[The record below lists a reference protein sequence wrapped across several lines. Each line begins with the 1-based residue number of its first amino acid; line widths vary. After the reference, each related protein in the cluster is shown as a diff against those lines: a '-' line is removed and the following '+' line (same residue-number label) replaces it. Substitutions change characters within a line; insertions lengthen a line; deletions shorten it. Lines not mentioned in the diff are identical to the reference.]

1 VRYGLF
7 ARFYDASLERLYR
20 EARISAA
27 TALDIQPGHALLDV
41 PCGTGQSLD
50 LLVDA
55 VGAQGRV
62 VGVDLDAAML
72 RKAQHRI
79 ESHGWQNVEVIEGDA
94 SALDT
99 TRIAPAPFDRLHVFL
114 GMSVFADPERT
125 FEQLWS
131 LLRPGGRCVIVDVF
145 AERLGLQGRLVNLTA
160 GADIRR
166 RSWEPLE
173 ARCITFERQDLAS
186 KWQHGGTLF
195 LACGNKPG

>member
-1 VRYGLF
+1 MRYGFLS
-7 ARFYDASLERLYR
+7 RFYDASLERLYR
-20 EARISAA
+20 EARVSAA
-27 TALDIQPGHALLDV
+27 TALAVEPGHVVLDV

-50 LLVDA
+50 VLVEA

-62 VGVDLDAAML
+62 VGVDLNASML
-72 RKAQHRI
+72 RKARNRI
-79 ESHGWQNVEVIEGDA
+79 ESHGWPNVEVIEGDA
-94 SALDT
+94 SALD
-99 TRIAPAPFDRLHVFL
+99 AAQLPAATFDRLHVFL
-114 GMSVFADPERT
+114 GMSVFADPDHT

-173 ARCITFERQDLAS
+173 ARCVGFERHDLPS

-195 LACGNKPG
+195 LARGDKPG